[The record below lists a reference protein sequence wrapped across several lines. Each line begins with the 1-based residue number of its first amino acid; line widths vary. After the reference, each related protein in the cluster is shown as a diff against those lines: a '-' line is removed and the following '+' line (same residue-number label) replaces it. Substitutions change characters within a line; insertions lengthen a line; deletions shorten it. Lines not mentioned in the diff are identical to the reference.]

1 MRSLHTHRLRPHG
14 IVVRWAILSLA
25 AAMLTGEAA
34 PGSDWWRVPIGANL
48 QSVTQLFVDRA
59 SIARTGSTRT
69 AWIFETFDPATTQTS
84 SKKEDL
90 AVDCSQRRYRG
101 LGWQWT
107 DQDGTISQS
116 AESDVHWNSIE
127 AGTPMDYAA
136 AFICSQ

>member
-1 MRSLHTHRLRPHG
+1 MRSLHTDRLTRLTL
-14 IVVRWAILSLA
+14 LSLA
-25 AAMLTGEAA
+25 TAMLMGDAA

-48 QSVTQLFVDRA
+48 QGVTQLFVDRG
-59 SIARTGSTRT
+59 SIVRTGSTRT
-69 AWIFETFDPATTQTS
+69 AWIFETFNPATTQTT
-84 SKKEDL
+84 SKKENL

-101 LGWQWT
+101 LGWQWV
-107 DQDGTISQS
+107 DQDGTVSQS

>member
-1 MRSLHTHRLRPHG
+1 MTS
-14 IVVRWAILSLA
+14 A
-25 AAMLTGEAA
+25 A
-34 PGSDWWRVPIGANL
+34 GS
-48 QSVTQLFVDRA
+48 SHDRA
-59 SIARTGSTRT
+59 SIARTGGVRT

-90 AVDCSQRRYRG
+90 AVDCDQRRYRG

-107 DQDGTISQS
+107 DQDGTVSQS